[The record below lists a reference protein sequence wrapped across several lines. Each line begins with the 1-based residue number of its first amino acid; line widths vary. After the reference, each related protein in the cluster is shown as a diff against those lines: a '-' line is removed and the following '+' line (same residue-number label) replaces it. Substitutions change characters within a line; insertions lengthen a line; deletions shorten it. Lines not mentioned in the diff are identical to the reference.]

1 MAPVIALE
9 GVSKS
14 FGSRQILHDVSLAI
28 EPGEIVGLL
37 GPNGS
42 GKTTTLRLMAGYY
55 APDAGRVT
63 ICGRPHTGNRGT
75 RAVGYLPERVPLHD
89 GLTVRHYLRFVA
101 DVKMPE
107 PATARRAAV
116 ERAMAGFDLEGL
128 ADRPLGRLSK
138 GQRQRVGLAQ
148 AVLADPPALLLDEST
163 NGLDPVQIVEA
174 RAMIRRCAQG
184 RAVVFSSHLMQEI
197 EALCT
202 RIVILRDGRLID
214 DASLHAGRGALT
226 LRLAL
231 PHDRHEALR
240 TALAASPGV
249 DRIDVASIDAGRSE
263 WRLHWS
269 ASPPSDT
276 CDAALRTVL
285 SHAQVVAVLAGEP
298 AVEARL
304 LAALALASNAPDIRR
319 RA

>member
-1 MAPVIALE
+1 MTPVIMLE

-14 FGSRQILHDVSLAI
+14 FGSRQVLHEVSLAV

-63 ICGRPHTGNRGT
+63 ICGQRHTGNGGA
-75 RAVGYLPERVPLHD
+75 RAVGYLPERVPLYD
-89 GLTVRHYLRFVA
+89 GLSVRRYLAFVA
-101 DVKMPE
+101 DVKIPDGPE
-107 PATARRAAV
+107 ARRGAV
-116 ERAMAGFDLEGL
+116 ERAMAGFDLEAL
-128 ADRPLGRLSK
+128 AGSPLGRLSK

-163 NGLDPVQIVEA
+163 NGLDPLQIVEA
-174 RAMIRRCAQG
+174 RAMIRRCAEG

-202 RIVILRDGRLID
+202 RIVILRDGRLVE
-214 DASLHAGRGALT
+214 DAALHAGRAALT

-231 PHDRHEALR
+231 PDDRHRALR
-240 TALAASPGV
+240 TALAACPGL
-249 DRIDVASIDAGRSE
+249 DRIDIAAIDMEHSE
-263 WRLHWS
+263 WRLGWS
-269 ASPPSDT
+269 AGPPSDT
-276 CDAALRTVL
+276 CDTALRTVL
-285 SHAQVVAVLAGEP
+285 SHAQILAVLAGEP

-304 LAALALASNAPDIRR
+304 LAALASDAAHIRR